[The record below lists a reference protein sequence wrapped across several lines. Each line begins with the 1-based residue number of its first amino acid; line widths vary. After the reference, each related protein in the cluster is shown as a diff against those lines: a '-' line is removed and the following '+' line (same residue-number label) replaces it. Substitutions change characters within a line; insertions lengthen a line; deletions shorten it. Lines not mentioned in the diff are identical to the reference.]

1 MNKKYIA
8 VCFVLL
14 MGLFLIPNT
23 IAASS
28 DNDNVYEW
36 LNDGTGKQ
44 GESEESNTGDQVDKV
59 DDSEEMIIDDNRST
73 NFFEIIVRI
82 IFALLLI
89 VALIYGMLK
98 LLNKKNKLTRS
109 TNLLNNLGG
118 IPLGTNKSVQI
129 IQIGDRLFV
138 VGVGENIE
146 LLTEIEEQ
154 EMKEQLL
161 AEKDTNSSNSAS
173 VSKILGNTF
182 SNLSNKKEKN
192 EDEISDSFSG
202 MFKSELNHLKQ
213 TRTKITNRYKRKE
226 EDKHE

>member
-1 MNKKYIA
+1 M
-8 VCFVLL
+8 LL
-14 MGLFLIPNT
+14 IGLFLIPNT
-23 IAASS
+23 IVASS

-36 LNDGTGKQ
+36 LNDDANKQ
-44 GESEESNTGDQVDKV
+44 
-59 DDSEEMIIDDNRST
+59 DDSERNNTDNQVNKVDESKEVIIDENRST

-109 TNLLNNLGG
+109 SNLLNNLGG

-146 LLTEIEEQ
+146 LLTEIKEQ

-161 AEKDTNSSNSAS
+161 EENDTNNSSGAS
-173 VSKILGNTF
+173 VAKILGNTF

-192 EDEISDSFSG
+192 QDEISDSFSN

-226 EDKHE
+226 EDKNE